1 MNYFNTEENTTN
13 ISINSASPVTAKKAI
28 NYATAGAKAYIKKN
42 NYGNNVWGTV
52 TNVFC
57 ETNMYQTKWFLS
69 VNPSVSK
76 IDAGRTL
83 YWTGTGDYC
92 GYVGGKQIY
101 YSSGTQHA
109 ELYVGKYA

>member
-1 MNYFNTEENTTN
+1 
-13 ISINSASPVTAKKAI
+13 
-28 NYATAGAKAYIKKN
+28 
-42 NYGNNVWGTV
+42 
-52 TNVFC
+52 
-57 ETNMYQTKWFLS
+57 MYQTKWFLS
-69 VNPSVSK
+69 INPSVSK

>member
-1 MNYFNTEENTTN
+1 M
-13 ISINSASPVTAKKAI
+13 
-28 NYATAGAKAYIKKN
+28 
-42 NYGNNVWGTV
+42 GNCDECFLRNKYVSK
-52 TNVFC
+52 
-57 ETNMYQTKWFLS
+57 KWFLS

-109 ELYVGKYA
+109 ELCVGKYA

>member
-1 MNYFNTEENTTN
+1 
-13 ISINSASPVTAKKAI
+13 
-28 NYATAGAKAYIKKN
+28 
-42 NYGNNVWGTV
+42 
-52 TNVFC
+52 
-57 ETNMYQTKWFLS
+57 MYNQALGVCRGLAFWVMGWLLS
-69 VNPSVSK
+69 GYVNPSVSK

>member
-1 MNYFNTEENTTN
+1 M
-13 ISINSASPVTAKKAI
+13 
-28 NYATAGAKAYIKKN
+28 
-42 NYGNNVWGTV
+42 GNCDECFWRNKYVSK
-52 TNVFC
+52 
-57 ETNMYQTKWFLS
+57 KWFLS

>member
-1 MNYFNTEENTTN
+1 
-13 ISINSASPVTAKKAI
+13 
-28 NYATAGAKAYIKKN
+28 
-42 NYGNNVWGTV
+42 V